1 MEVTDRPSGRRLI
14 DDAQMNRFLKKIMF
28 FSSGGSFLDG
38 YVLSI
43 IGVALIQLTPALGLT
58 DTEVAATGAA
68 ALAGI
73 FFGSL
78 AGGWLTDALG
88 RRRMF
93 ILDIIAIGVTSLA
106 ACFVGS
112 AWQLIVLRL
121 LLGFFIGADYPI
133 ATSLIAEFSPRAE
146 RAVTMGM
153 VSAAWYLGATAAAFV
168 GFGLYWTDDGWRWML
183 GSALVPC
190 VVLLVGR
197 HDIPE
202 SPRWLA
208 QRGRVEEARE
218 VMRKVYGD
226 EVELDHEEPHRS
238 GFGAVF
244 RQGYLS
250 RVLYLG
256 VLILCQVVPMY
267 AMYTFGP
274 RIIGAFGLGEG
285 SLAVLGEAL
294 VSLFFLI
301 GTIPAMFWLNS
312 LGRRPLLI
320 GSLALMSLGLLIP
333 GVWPGASIVVVILA
347 FAVYAFFS
355 GGPGILQWLYPNEM
369 FPTEVRA
376 TAVGV
381 AIAISRIGV
390 VVSTYGLPLFLD
402 AYGIGPTMLVG
413 AGLLL
418 LALVLSV
425 FMAPETRGLTLGE
438 ASSLRPG

>member
-1 MEVTDRPSGRRLI
+1 MEVTDRSAGRRLL

-43 IGVALIQLTPALGLT
+43 IGVALIQLTPALGLS

-106 ACFVGS
+106 ACFVES

-168 GFGLYWTDDGWRWML
+168 GFGLYWTDNGWRWML
-183 GSALVPC
+183 GSALIPC
-190 VVLLVGR
+190 IVLLVGR

-202 SPRWLA
+202 SR
-208 QRGRVEEARE
+208 RGRGGRGPGGEAP
-218 VMRKVYGD
+218 G
-226 EVELDHEEPHRS
+226 
-238 GFGAVF
+238 
-244 RQGYLS
+244 
-250 RVLYLG
+250 G
-256 VLILCQVVPMY
+256 V
-267 AMYTFGP
+267 GP
-274 RIIGAFGLGEG
+274 
-285 SLAVLGEAL
+285 VLGGGGGDGPDTRDRAVE
-294 VSLFFLI
+294 
-301 GTIPAMFWLNS
+301 
-312 LGRRPLLI
+312 RR
-320 GSLALMSLGLLIP
+320 
-333 GVWPGASIVVVILA
+333 
-347 FAVYAFFS
+347 
-355 GGPGILQWLYPNEM
+355 
-369 FPTEVRA
+369 
-376 TAVGV
+376 
-381 AIAISRIGV
+381 
-390 VVSTYGLPLFLD
+390 
-402 AYGIGPTMLVG
+402 
-413 AGLLL
+413 
-418 LALVLSV
+418 
-425 FMAPETRGLTLGE
+425 
-438 ASSLRPG
+438 